1 MRCSSQ
7 PSYILYHKSRS
18 NTRLVLFSIP
28 CCHNLPIKTGGMKR
42 IKYYHGSA
50 KPGLTCLIPSSSWY
64 ANLSEPTVYLTTNRQ
79 LALHYIWDMERIG
92 VKMPML
98 DIRPDGVLVFQEI
111 SEK

>member
-1 MRCSSQ
+1 
-7 PSYILYHKSRS
+7 
-18 NTRLVLFSIP
+18 
-28 CCHNLPIKTGGMKR
+28 MKR
-42 IKYYHGSA
+42 MKYYHGSA

-64 ANLSEPTVYLTTNRQ
+64 ANLSGPTVYLATNRQ

-92 VKMPML
+92 VKMPMP